1 MYRQFAEYLLLLYA
15 RLNMVPAVGTAGHTP
30 FQRWTDRKYLL
41 LTSSTS
47 ACASLRF
54 IRKWRWSGRNAWK
67 GTARSAL
74 PGISMPFISSGHGAA
89 KRVTAGNAWISS
101 TVRWYLQRRA
111 MPYVFAGRMRRRR
124 EVAYQACCSTPDCS
138 ARMEHIRACI
148 RRGDRSIEDIAKEYG
163 FGRPRTLV
171 LLYHKLFGHTPDEY
185 RSSVQHYNL
194 N

>member
-15 RLNMVPAVGTAGHTP
+15 RLNMVPAVGTVGHMP

-111 MPYVFAGRMRRRR
+111 MPYVFAGRMRRRM

-138 ARMEHIRACI
+138 AKKVLCSRRPIMPSSLIGIMNPCICLCRRSALCKIASGISMPNSSTTSTATACA
-148 RRGDRSIEDIAKEYG
+148 S
-163 FGRPRTLV
+163 
-171 LLYHKLFGHTPDEY
+171 
-185 RSSVQHYNL
+185 
-194 N
+194 